1 MRDQSE
7 CDEGGGTE
15 WPESM
20 GRGYRMARVYEE
32 GVQNGPSLWGGG
44 TEWPESMRRGYRM
57 ARVYG
62 EGVQNG
68 PSL

>member
-1 MRDQSE
+1 
-7 CDEGGGTE
+7 
-15 WPESM
+15 
-20 GRGYRMARVYEE
+20 MARVYEE

-57 ARVYG
+57 ARVYE